1 MKYSKE
7 NLMHLLGN
15 SVQTLRRQTFG
26 GPDRSEGPMGRRA
39 PVDGEER
46 RGPFEGREVPN
57 DGDRRGWFG
66 TDPRQEIPSRARG
79 FGGPGRGEGP
89 MGRRVPF
96 ARERILRFIGEQE
109 PISQNRLSELLGV
122 RPQSLSETLK
132 KLEQDGYIR
141 RAKNEADKRET
152 LVTLTDAGRQRQEEV
167 QAVRTEQVERFLAPL
182 TEEEQQQLFSLLCK
196 LTGTKQEDEESE
208 ART

>member
-7 NLMHLLGN
+7 NLMHLLGK
-15 SVQTLRRQTFG
+15 SMQTLRRQTFG
-26 GPDRSEGPMGRRA
+26 G
-39 PVDGEER
+39 EER
-46 RGPFEGREVPN
+46 RGPFPGREIP
-57 DGDRRGWFG
+57 GGEDRRSW
-66 TDPRQEIPSRARG
+66 

-89 MGRRVPF
+89 VDRRAPF

-109 PISQNRLSELLGV
+109 PISQNRLSELLGI

-141 RAKNEADKRET
+141 RTKNEADKRET
-152 LVTLTDAGRQRQEEV
+152 LVTLTDTGRQRQEEV
-167 QAVRTEQVERFLAPL
+167 QSARTEQVERFLSPL
-182 TEEEQQQLFSLLCK
+182 TEEEQRQLFTLLCK
-196 LTGTKQEDEESE
+196 LTGTKQEEEGSQ